1 MMRRILIAPLLALSV
16 PAAAQEL
23 PSSMTPGPVFPFGP
37 VAEVKSDMPIPEGT
51 EFKMAFDLSDAA
63 PAGEAN
69 RGLVTLARFF
79 NMHVR
84 AGVPEDNIHLAAVVH
99 GGAGVDLLNEA
110 AYAKRRDGKENANAA
125 IVAAL
130 LDKGV
135 RVILCGQSAAAMG
148 IAKSDLLPGVE
159 MALSAMTAHALLQ
172 QQGYAL
178 NPF

>member
-1 MMRRILIAPLLALSV
+1 MRKLRPALLIGLTLALASAATPL
-16 PAAAQEL
+16 PAHIASEHAA
-23 PSSMTPGPVFPFGP
+23 
-37 VAEVKSDMPIPEGT
+37 KD
-51 EFKMAFDLSDAA
+51 
-63 PAGEAN
+63 
-69 RGLVTLARFF
+69 
-79 NMHVR
+79 
-84 AGVPEDNIHLAAVVH
+84 
-99 GGAGVDLLNEA
+99 
-110 AYAKRRDGKENANAA
+110 NANAA

-130 LDKGV
+130 LDNGV